1 MAAWVALRSARLGR
15 LSAGCSVRR
24 HPTARAAASR
34 NRREDRQWFFED
46 RSNDRMWLN
55 SVKAHDR
62 TLALRDLANDRH
74 YAERMTAGQRAFE
87 EEWHQRR
94 RGEYTADEA
103 ASIRATA
110 RSMRLTGSL
119 RWIGRTRSIP
129 HGEGSI
135 TRCWG
140 LAGAGCARGSG
151 KPPAR
156 HRFSEAS

>member
-1 MAAWVALRSARLGR
+1 MAAWVAPRSARLGR

-24 HPTARAAASR
+24 HPTARAAAASR
-34 NRREDRQWFFED
+34 NRREDRQWFLED

-103 ASIRATA
+103 AIQ
-110 RSMRLTGSL
+110 
-119 RWIGRTRSIP
+119 
-129 HGEGSI
+129 
-135 TRCWG
+135 
-140 LAGAGCARGSG
+140 
-151 KPPAR
+151 PAR
-156 HRFSEAS
+156 PRGV